1 MTIAELPWTLLFV
14 ASLVGSAAVTVHA
27 LLRKRNP
34 TSAAAWIGLAWFAPW
49 IGVPL
54 YLALGINRVERRAR
68 RLKRHPGKTEDGS
81 SPLIVEPPHL
91 APLDVAMTRITGRPC
106 LPGATVEILEGGDA
120 AYPRMLAA
128 IEGAKVSVALT
139 SYIFQADHIGQRF
152 IKALSDAHGRGVD
165 VRVLIDGVGGG
176 ALRAHAWRM
185 LRATGTPAQRFLHTT
200 LPWRTPLLNLRSH
213 RKLLIADGA
222 EAFVGG
228 LNIGDENL
236 SAHGLKVRDV
246 HFRVTGPVVAQA
258 MTAFAADWRFAADE
272 DLSGPKWFPELASE
286 GESLARVVT
295 SGPDHELERIKA
307 VLMSA
312 IGAATRQIRIQTPYF
327 IPDELMSAALRL
339 AAMRGIDVMIVIPAR
354 SDWFPLEWAMT
365 DGLVPLLAS
374 GCRIHRSPPPFDHS
388 KLMTV
393 DGIWCLVGSS
403 NWDQRSLRLNFE
415 LDLEVRDTV
424 LAEAL
429 DRRIEAAAG
438 SAVTLRGLAA
448 RRLWVRLRDAA
459 ARLAAP
465 YL

>member
-14 ASLVGSAAVTVHA
+14 ASLAGSAAVTVHV

-49 IGVPL
+49 VGVAL

-68 RLKRHPGKTEDGS
+68 RLKRHPGKSKDGA
-81 SPLIVEPPHL
+81 SPLIVDPPHL
-91 APLDVAMTRITGRPC
+91 APLDVAMTRITGNTC
-106 LPGATVEILEGGDA
+106 LPGAGVEILSGGDE

-139 SYIFQADHIGQRF
+139 SYIFQADQIGERF
-152 IKALSDAHGRGVD
+152 IKALSEAQARGVE

-176 ALRAHAWRM
+176 VLRAQAWRR
-185 LRATGTPAQRFLHTT
+185 LRAAGTPVQRFLHAT
-200 LPWRTPLLNLRSH
+200 LPWRMPLLNLRSH
-213 RKLLIADGA
+213 RKLLIVDGA

-236 SAHGLKVRDV
+236 SAQGLKVRDV

-258 MTAFAADWRFAADE
+258 MIAFVSDWRFAAEE
-272 DLSGPKWFPELASE
+272 DLIGPKWFPALTPQ

-327 IPDELMSAALRL
+327 IPDDLMSAALRL
-339 AAMRGIDVMIVIPAR
+339 AALRGVDVMIVIPAR
-354 SDWFPLEWAMT
+354 SDWLPLEWAMT

-388 KLMTV
+388 KLMIV

-429 DRRIEAAAG
+429 ERRIEEAAG
-438 SAVTLRGLAA
+438 SPITLRGLAA
-448 RRLWVRLRDAA
+448 RSLPTRLRDAA
-459 ARLAAP
+459 ARLASP